1 MGTKTIRSRKKNG
14 EQISMKSVLFL
25 LKYVQKYTPGY
36 LALEL
41 LLVIGNS
48 VWDILVGML
57 YVKYLFDALEKG
69 ADYRQVL
76 AVTFCMI
83 GYRMVLTLYGKW
95 MANVYRPKANLKL
108 HERMQTKLYEK
119 ALQLDLASYDN
130 TEFYND
136 FIWAIRESD
145 TRAVKVLTD
154 VCSLC
159 SCVITLA
166 GMGAIFA
173 AIDWMAALVVL
184 ASSVLGFFVRTKANQ
199 IRYAKAKE
207 MNPITRKLEY
217 FTRVFYQNEYAK
229 ELRMGNMGALLQED
243 YEQTAEGKIA
253 CAKKYAPN

>member
-1 MGTKTIRSRKKNG
+1 MGSKRIRSRKKNG
-14 EQISMKSVLFL
+14 KQISMKSVLFL
-25 LKYVQKYTPGY
+25 LKYVRKYTPGY

-159 SCVITLA
+159 SCVITLEWER
-166 GMGAIFA
+166 F
-173 AIDWMAALVVL
+173 
-184 ASSVLGFFVRTKANQ
+184 
-199 IRYAKAKE
+199 
-207 MNPITRKLEY
+207 
-217 FTRVFYQNEYAK
+217 
-229 ELRMGNMGALLQED
+229 LRRLTGWRR
-243 YEQTAEGKIA
+243 
-253 CAKKYAPN
+253 